1 MFGKEDIGVN
11 RFLPERQRWAIVAN
25 EEDIDQADSWP
36 VTRTS
41 KAELTERDQSGDF
54 FSCEED
60 FMTARTLSR
69 KAFNLINPV
78 ASLWS

>member
-11 RFLPERQRWAIVAN
+11 WLFPDRQRWVVVAN
-25 EEDIDQADSWP
+25 DEDIDQADSWP
-36 VTRTS
+36 VTRTQ
-41 KAELTERDQSGDF
+41 KLTERDQSEDF